1 VHKEFPVCTAD
12 PRIVNGTSRPIPEAS
27 MATLRATLHPL
38 VGAQFLNP
46 HVFADGEPVDI
57 QVGDFASDRITRVS
71 RRDISDAL
79 PLIQR
84 GPRVQ
89 RDSLGESF

>member
-1 VHKEFPVCTAD
+1 
-12 PRIVNGTSRPIPEAS
+12 
-27 MATLRATLHPL
+27 MATLRDTLHPL

-57 QVGDFASDRITRVS
+57 EVGDFASDRITRVS
-71 RRDISDAL
+71 RRDIPQAL
-79 PLIQR
+79 PLIQK

-89 RDSLGESF
+89 RSSEGINF

>member
-1 VHKEFPVCTAD
+1 MSA
-12 PRIVNGTSRPIPEAS
+12 
-27 MATLRATLHPL
+27 LRASLHPL

-57 QVGDFASDRITRVS
+57 QVGDFASGRITRVS
-71 RRDISDAL
+71 CRDISDAL
-79 PLIQR
+79 PLIQK
-84 GPRVQ
+84 GPRVR

>member
-1 VHKEFPVCTAD
+1 MGA
-12 PRIVNGTSRPIPEAS
+12 
-27 MATLRATLHPL
+27 LRASLHPL
-38 VGAQFLNP
+38 IGAQFLNQ

-71 RRDISDAL
+71 RRDIPGAL
-79 PLIQR
+79 PLIQK

-89 RDSLGESF
+89 RGSEGTKF